1 MSDADGGLAAE
12 VLKPGNCLRDVYL
25 GDHKYV
31 IRRSWWQHTLG
42 GGVELTTTL
51 LDSKGQSAHTKT
63 VYTDKTYLA
72 LSSKGEEVA
81 EVVLKNKRDYWWNRQ
96 QVRQPR
102 GCSSSS
108 KKRRTADSDI
118 FCPIITALRGGRIT
132 RFAHLAELGE
142 VTVMKDTGR
151 WRDVG
156 SEEPVSGE
164 EEVTVRKVTRKYRV
178 KTRMA
183 SCFCSSCQISK
194 YEECHVYRT
203 YSALVPALMD
213 GEVKETVITDT
224 RVAPAGVDQPQ
235 EITFP
240 PPERRNARCRELL
253 GPSGER
259 AIRLLLVTCGRTLH
273 GRKSHH

>member
-1 MSDADGGLAAE
+1 MSDADGGLVTE
-12 VLKPGNCLRDVYL
+12 VSKPGNCSRDVYL
-25 GDHKYV
+25 VDHKFV
-31 IRRSWWQHTLG
+31 IRHSWRPHTPG
-42 GGVELTTTL
+42 GGVQLTTTL
-51 LDSKGQSAHTKT
+51 LDSKGRSANTKT

-72 LSSKGEEVA
+72 LNSKGEKMA
-81 EVVLKNKRDYWWNRQ
+81 EVVLKNKRDWWNRQ
-96 QVRQPR
+96 QVRQPGGR
-102 GCSSSS
+102 SSSS

-132 RFAHLAELGE
+132 RSTRLAELGE

-151 WRDVG
+151 CRDVG

-203 YSALVPALMD
+203 YPALVPALMD
-213 GEVKETVITDT
+213 GEVKETAIMDT
-224 RVAPAGVDQPQ
+224 GVAPAGVDQPQ
-235 EITFP
+235 EITFSP
-240 PPERRNARCRELL
+240 PKGGMHGVESYWDPAARER
-253 GPSGER
+253 SGF
-259 AIRLLLVTCGRTLH
+259 C
-273 GRKSHH
+273 S

>member
-1 MSDADGGLAAE
+1 M
-12 VLKPGNCLRDVYL
+12 
-25 GDHKYV
+25 
-31 IRRSWWQHTLG
+31 
-42 GGVELTTTL
+42 
-51 LDSKGQSAHTKT
+51 
-63 VYTDKTYLA
+63 
-72 LSSKGEEVA
+72 A
-81 EVVLKNKRDYWWNRQ
+81 EVVLKNKRDWWNRQ

-102 GCSSSS
+102 GRSSSS

-118 FCPIITALRGGRIT
+118 LCPIITALRCGRIT
-132 RFAHLAELGE
+132 RSTRLAELGE
-142 VTVMKDTGR
+142 ATMMKDTGR

-164 EEVTVRKVTRKYRV
+164 EEVTVTKVTRKYRV

-194 YEECHVYRT
+194 YKECHVYRT
-203 YSALVPALMD
+203 YPALVPALMD
-213 GEVKETVITDT
+213 GEVKETVIMET
-224 RVAPAGVDQPQ
+224 RVAPAGVDQRQ

-273 GRKSHH
+273 GRKSHHYLVANEGQFDDSL